1 MGVAL
6 AECALARGAE
16 VVLIAAPLSVPEP
29 AGARVVR
36 VHTAE
41 ELAEACGKEFPAADV
56 LLMAA
61 AVADFRPAAPAQT
74 KLKKDDGTPPPIAL
88 EPTQD
93 ILSLLAGQ
101 RRGGQILVGFA
112 AEHGADAV
120 HYGRSKLERKG
131 LDAVV
136 VNDISRPDIGF
147 DVDYNE
153 VVIVTADGERHVA
166 RGPKAAVADAVL
178 EEVQRLQ
185 ERRMD
190 GGARPHSR
198 SAAGV

>member
-6 AECALARGAE
+6 AERALARGAE
-16 VVLIAAPLSVPEP
+16 VVLISAPLSVPEP

-36 VHTAE
+36 VDTAE
-41 ELAEACGKEFPAADV
+41 ELAAACGKEFPSADV
-56 LLMAA
+56 LVMAA
-61 AVADFRPAAPAQT
+61 AVADFRPAAPAQD
-74 KLKKDDGTPPPIAL
+74 KLKKDDGTPPPIKL
-88 EPTQD
+88 EPTED
-93 ILSLLAGQ
+93 ILSALAAQ
-101 RRGGQILVGFA
+101 RRPGQILVGFA

-120 HYGRSKLERKG
+120 SYGRSKLERKG

-153 VVIVTADGERHVA
+153 VVILTADGERHVA
-166 RGPKAAVADAVL
+166 RGRKVVVADAVL
-178 EEVQRLQ
+178 DEVQRLR